1 MDQNITI
8 VFWSN
13 NLSSFVWHK
22 PLPILGYLGAEAL
35 RAKERTT
42 PFFCRCVTVEFG
54 WLAKPWAITA
64 SRVVLK
70 KGSLHRKLVTAA
82 LDIRLVDNRYTWE
95 DIKIS
100 LYAESKARSLSKV

>member
-1 MDQNITI
+1 
-8 VFWSN
+8 
-13 NLSSFVWHK
+13 LSSFVWHK

-42 PFFCRCVTVEFG
+42 RCCRCVTVEFG

-70 KGSLHRKLVTAA
+70 KSNLHRKLVTAA
-82 LDIRLVDNRYTWE
+82 LDIRLVDNRYTSSTAQGGGGSFKNKKPIGE
-95 DIKIS
+95 VGCCES
-100 LYAESKARSLSKV
+100 GMAE